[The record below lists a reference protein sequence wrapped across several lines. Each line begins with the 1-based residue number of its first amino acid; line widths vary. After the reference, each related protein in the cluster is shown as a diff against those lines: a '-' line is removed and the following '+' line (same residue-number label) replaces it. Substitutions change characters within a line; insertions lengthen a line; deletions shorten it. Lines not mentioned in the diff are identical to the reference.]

1 MRYRA
6 QVEYDGTAYFGF
18 QRQLDQPTIQEEL
31 EQSISRI
38 TGEGVNII
46 FAGRTDSGVHAV
58 GQVIAFDVEW
68 AHGLG
73 TLANAVNANLP
84 ADISIR
90 NVEKVDD
97 EFHPR
102 FDAKRRHCRYYIHNS
117 PVRSPSERL
126 YSWHVKKELR
136 VESMNLAAEGI
147 IGQHDFGAFGQAP
160 QGANTVREVF
170 SGLWRRRGDSVQFDI
185 EANAFLYRMV
195 RSLVGTMKQIGEGS
209 WTVERF
215 NETLESRERN
225 QAGQSAPAHGLFLM
239 SVMY

>member
-18 QRQLDQPTIQEEL
+18 QRQLNQPTIQEEL
-31 EQSISRI
+31 EKSISRI
-38 TGEGVNII
+38 AGEFVNII
-46 FAGRTDSGVHAV
+46 FAGRTDSGVHAI
-58 GQVIAFDVEW
+58 GQVIAFQVEW
-68 AHGLG
+68 THGLRAL
-73 TLANAVNANLP
+73 TNAVNANLP

-90 NVEKVDD
+90 NVEKAD
-97 EFHPR
+97 EDFHPR
-102 FDAKRRHCRYYIHNS
+102 FDAKRRRYRYFIYNG
-117 PVRSPSERL
+117 PIRSPRKRL

-147 IGQHDFGAFGQAP
+147 IGQHDFGTFGQAP

-170 SGLWRRRGDSVQFDI
+170 NSLWRRHGDCVQFDI

-195 RSLVGTMKQIGEGS
+195 RSLVGSMKQIGEGS

-215 NETLESRERN
+215 NETLESGERN